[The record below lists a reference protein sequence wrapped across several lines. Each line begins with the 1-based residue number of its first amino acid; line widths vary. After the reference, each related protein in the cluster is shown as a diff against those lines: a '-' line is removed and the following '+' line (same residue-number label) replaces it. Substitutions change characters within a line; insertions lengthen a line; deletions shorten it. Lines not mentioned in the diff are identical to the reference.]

1 MVKTK
6 ELDYDYKDVVDIAR
20 SGSLD
25 LAIEHINQ
33 FDKNTFAFDVV
44 NNYCITTERIINSID
59 KETGRIGDSLW
70 SEIEDLSM
78 SPNVKVLKFSEA
90 PIKSTLR
97 YDKWKWLYVR
107 MGISLN
113 IFDQTVNYL
122 RNRKIGDQE
131 QIKLDLIKA
140 DIAQFLTQY
149 TSIEV
154 SVMCRNEYLLTNLN
168 NLHTNLTYS
177 DEYLVKLC
185 GAHGYTVGG
194 IIQSYYN
201 SRIIQSIYGSGEEI
215 I

>member
-1 MVKTK
+1 
-6 ELDYDYKDVVDIAR
+6 
-20 SGSLD
+20 
-25 LAIEHINQ
+25 
-33 FDKNTFAFDVV
+33 
-44 NNYCITTERIINSID
+44 ERIINSID

-149 TSIEV
+149 TSI
-154 SVMCRNEYLLTNLN
+154 
-168 NLHTNLTYS
+168 
-177 DEYLVKLC
+177 
-185 GAHGYTVGG
+185 
-194 IIQSYYN
+194 
-201 SRIIQSIYGSGEEI
+201 
-215 I
+215 